1 MRRLLLTL
9 ALALALGLSASASAE
24 TKLLAG
30 IDHSDKTKISFGL
43 AVSLGGPLWSV
54 NSLDFNLSEGE
65 KKVEPMIAAL
75 FDLRKLPIP
84 LLNRIPAKA
93 GPILGPEYEWTD
105 EGSPTGD
112 ALGYFKGA
120 IGGVFSVALDKEG
133 QSGVLGY
140 YKAAIKLDDAL
151 TAPLGPSVG
160 FRLWIPFASISG
172 LL

>member
-1 MRRLLLTL
+1 MRKSLLTIAIAVGL
-9 ALALALGLSASASAE
+9 AGSLSAE

-30 IDHSDKTKISFGL
+30 VDHSDKTKFSFGL
-43 AVSLGGPLWSV
+43 AISLGGPLWSV
-54 NSLDFNLSEGE
+54 SSLDFNLSEGE

-84 LLNRIPAKA
+84 LLNKLPAKA

-105 EGSPTGD
+105 EGSLTGE
-112 ALGYFKGA
+112 ALGYLKGA
-120 IGGVFSVALDKEG
+120 IGGVFSIALDKEG
-133 QSGVLGY
+133 QSGLLGY

-151 TAPLGPSVG
+151 TAPLGPAIG
-160 FRLWIPFASISG
+160 IRLWIPFASVAG